1 MYTAISRKVVG
12 KKARKCTRQDR
23 KVIWAEKYTATARAE
38 SNKIIKTRQREFA
51 RFLSF
56 QTRGNKV
63 LLAML
68 NLRKNFKTQI
78 HATVEVKLLKKA
90 SREEKQIPYVQIY
103 KLVHFSRQICKIL
116 VTFVLF
122 SDKLSRYSCISWKC
136 L

>member
-12 KKARKCTRQDR
+12 KIARKCTRQDR

-51 RFLSF
+51 FSF
-56 QTRGNKV
+56 SSDMWKQGTFSHSK
-63 LLAML
+63 
-68 NLRKNFKTQI
+68 FKKKIQNSNNCDSRSK
-78 HATVEVKLLKKA
+78 ATEKA

-103 KLVHFSRQICKIL
+103 KIVHFSRQICKIL

-122 SDKLSRYSCISWKC
+122 SDKLSRYSCIS
-136 L
+136 